1 MVSQRVGHDLVTEQQ
16 QQIHFK
22 LRPWAFH
29 VTITLGAH
37 KFGMSLAV
45 NSVFLFSLALKALM

>member
-1 MVSQRVGHDLVTEQQ
+1 MVSQRVGHDLVTKQ

-29 VTITLGAH
+29 VAITLGAH

-45 NSVFLFSLALKALM
+45 NSVFLFSLALKDLL